1 MDQAAKDIY
10 NEFKDQLR
18 KINIEYRTKN
28 GLGGLFIDLNKSTNF
43 ELDISYYKVEDIKP
57 EIIKM
62 MEKTYKNSIYFVFTL
77 QENTYVI
84 EEELKKN

>member
-1 MDQAAKDIY
+1 MEQAAKDIY

-18 KINIEYRTKN
+18 QMNIEYRSRN
-28 GLGGLFIDLNKSTNF
+28 GLGALFIDLNKSTNS

>member
-1 MDQAAKDIY
+1 MEQAAKDIY

-18 KINIEYRTKN
+18 KMNIEYRTRN
-28 GLGGLFIDLNKSTNF
+28 GLGALFIDLNKSTNF
-43 ELDISYYKVEDIKP
+43 ELDISYYKVEDIKA

-84 EEELKKN
+84 EEELVNN

>member
-1 MDQAAKDIY
+1 MEQAAKDIY

-18 KINIEYRTKN
+18 QMNIEYRTRN

-43 ELDISYYKVEDIKP
+43 ELDISYYKVEDIKA

-77 QENTYVI
+77 QDNSYVI
-84 EEELKKN
+84 EEELNNN